1 MGYEISLMNQNF
13 YIAKENIN
21 DALCAIN
28 KTAEEFN
35 EKYSYSLEIHSNIY
49 EAFNFHSY
57 HVAQDNDGN
66 IFDIN
71 YESYKLRDEFEFLF
85 KPIEKF
91 VRDGSY
97 IQMLG
102 EDGQMFRWV
111 FSNGVCEE
119 IYPKI
124 VW

>member
-1 MGYEISLMNQNF
+1 MGYEISLMDQSF

-21 DALCAIN
+21 GALCAIN
-28 KTAEEFN
+28 KTAEEFK
-35 EKYSYSLEIHSNIY
+35 EKYSYNIEIHSHIY
-49 EAFNFHSY
+49 EAFNYHSY
-57 HVAQDNDGN
+57 HVAEDNDGN
-66 IFDIN
+66 IIDIN

-85 KPIEKF
+85 KPVALF
-91 VRDGSY
+91 VKDGSY

-111 FSNGVCEE
+111 FNNGVCEE